1 MMYIQALDFVVAEAR
16 KYGMKLIM
24 TLGNNWSD
32 YGGKHQYVEWAKAA
46 GAKVTSDDD
55 FYTHPMIIFYYK
67 DYIKTVLTRMNSIT
81 KIAYKDDPTIM
92 GWEIMNELRY
102 SLDLNVWISDLASHV
117 KAFDDKHL
125 LGLGMEGF
133 YGDTTGERVVDYNPK
148 SLYYGTDFIWNYQIS
163 EIDFTSAHAFPDLW
177 LEGESDEAKR
187 TFMKDW
193 LSIHWSDSEKVLK
206 KPLILGA
213 FGKSSKVT
221 GYTEEVRD
229 SYMNEVYLDIYNYA
243 KSEGT
248 IGGGLVWQIMG
259 EGMESY
265 YDGFQIVL
273 SKNPST
279 ANVIHNQSIRMNA
292 LRQPLAN

>member
-1 MMYIQALDFVVAEAR
+1 MPIVSDVFQRAQNLALTVCRTWAFSDGGDRALQKSLGVFDERVFQALDFVVAEAR
-16 KYGMKLIM
+16 QY
-24 TLGNNWSD
+24 D

-46 GAKVTSDDD
+46 SAKVTFDDD
-55 FYTHPMIIFYYK
+55 FFTHPMIIFYYK
-67 DYIKTVLTRMNSIT
+67 NYIT
-81 KIAYKDDPTIM
+81 
-92 GWEIMNELRY
+92 
-102 SLDLNVWISDLASHV
+102 VWISDLASHV

-133 YGDTTGERVVDYNPK
+133 YGETTGERVVDYNPK

-163 EIDFTSAHAFPDLW
+163 EIDFTSAHAFLDLW
-177 LEGESDEAKR
+177 LEGESNEAKR

-248 IGGGLVWQIMG
+248 IGRGLVWQIMG